1 MPLLDIHAHILPHVF
16 LDMVNSGKIDG
27 VSLVHRANGTIA
39 VDFPAG
45 THPCSPVF
53 YDEHAQLALMDEHG
67 IDLQAVSVSPRL
79 FFYEMPAETAST
91 LCRLF
96 NDEIL
101 QRCRLHSSR
110 FLPIGGLPMQDPHAS
125 VAEIRRLAQNGVHMV
140 QVGTSV
146 AGLPL
151 DDARFLPVFEAAE
164 EMGMAIML
172 HPLITGGG
180 PLARAHHL
188 SNVADNP
195 YQTML
200 AASSLIAGGVF
211 NRFGGL
217 QVMLVHGG
225 GYLPY
230 QAGRLDHAF
239 HVRPAGEF
247 SCRRE
252 PSSYIRSNLWFDALV
267 FRPEALNLLLS
278 MAGEDR
284 ICYGTDA
291 PYDMADY
298 AQLERFTS
306 RLARDKAAFENAK
319 SLLGL

>member
-1 MPLLDIHAHILPHVF
+1 
-16 LDMVNSGKIDG
+16 
-27 VSLVHRANGTIA
+27 
-39 VDFPAG
+39 
-45 THPCSPVF
+45 
-53 YDEHAQLALMDEHG
+53 
-67 IDLQAVSVSPRL
+67 
-79 FFYEMPAETAST
+79 
-91 LCRLF
+91 
-96 NDEIL
+96 
-101 QRCRLHSSR
+101 
-110 FLPIGGLPMQDPHAS
+110 
-125 VAEIRRLAQNGVHMV
+125 
-140 QVGTSV
+140 
-146 AGLPL
+146 
-151 DDARFLPVFEAAE
+151 
-164 EMGMAIML
+164 
-172 HPLITGGG
+172 
-180 PLARAHHL
+180 
-188 SNVADNP
+188 
-195 YQTML
+195 ML

>member
-1 MPLLDIHAHILPHVF
+1 
-16 LDMVNSGKIDG
+16 
-27 VSLVHRANGTIA
+27 
-39 VDFPAG
+39 
-45 THPCSPVF
+45 
-53 YDEHAQLALMDEHG
+53 MDEHG

-125 VAEIRRLAQNGVHMV
+125 VAEIRRLAQNGVQMV

-180 PLARAHHL
+180 GRWPAHTIFPMWRIIPIRQCWL
-188 SNVADNP
+188 QAPDCGRRVR
-195 YQTML
+195 
-200 AASSLIAGGVF
+200 SLWWF
-211 NRFGGL
+211 T
-217 QVMLVHGG
+217 VMLVHGG

-239 HVRPAGEF
+239 HVRPAGGVF
-247 SCRRE
+247 L
-252 PSSYIRSNLWFDALV
+252 PTGASSYIRSNLWFDALV
-267 FRPEALNLLLS
+267 FRPDALNLLLS
-278 MAGEDR
+278 MVGEDR